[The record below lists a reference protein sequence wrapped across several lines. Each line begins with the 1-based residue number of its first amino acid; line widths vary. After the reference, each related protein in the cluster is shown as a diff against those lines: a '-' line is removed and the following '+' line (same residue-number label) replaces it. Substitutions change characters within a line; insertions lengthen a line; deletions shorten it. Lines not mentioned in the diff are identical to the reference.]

1 MDKEQLLASGLLEQY
16 VLGLT
21 DEQESL
27 LVEEMAAKHE
37 EIRLELSLLQQ
48 AMERYASQHT
58 FAADLPVEKNAP
70 GQKGK
75 TGIANTREG
84 LFKFSGKTLWPLATA
99 FALIWATYSALITDI
114 KDQQLRDMKDQF
126 ALLEEECETQRN
138 AHQHL
143 ADLSSFI
150 QHRHTYKVILKGC
163 SISEGAFA
171 IAYWNPAAQKG
182 YIDTAFL
189 PPPPKGKCY
198 QLWADV
204 DGHMVNAGLVHFDRE
219 KPIQEVAFI
228 SNAASLNITLE
239 PEGGSHE
246 PTVDLLQAN
255 GPVAMK

>member
-21 DEQESL
+21 DEHETL
-27 LVEEMAAKHE
+27 LVEEMAAQHE
-37 EIRLELSLLQQ
+37 EVRLELSLLQQ
-48 AMERYASQHT
+48 AMERYAAQHA
-58 FAADLPVEKNAP
+58 FPADLPTDKNTA
-70 GQKGK
+70 GQKEKAGPSK
-75 TGIANTREG
+75 TKEG
-84 LFKFSGKTLWPLATA
+84 LFRLNGKTLWPLATA

-126 ALLEEECETQRN
+126 ALLEKDCETQRN

-143 ADLSSFI
+143 ADLSAFI

-171 IAYWNPAAQKG
+171 IAYWNPAAEKG

-189 PPPPKGKCY
+189 PSPPKGKCY

-204 DGHMVNAGLVHFDRE
+204 EGHMVNAGLVHFDRE
-219 KPIQEVAFI
+219 KPIQEIAFI
-228 SNAASLNITLE
+228 KNAASLNITLE

-255 GPVAMK
+255 GAIAMK

>member
-21 DEQESL
+21 DEHETL

-48 AMERYASQHT
+48 AMERYAAQHT
-58 FAADLPVEKNAP
+58 FPADLPMDKNTS
-70 GQKGK
+70 GQKEK
-75 TGIANTREG
+75 TVAPKPQTG
-84 LFKFSGKTLWPLATA
+84 LFKFNGKTLWPLATA
-99 FALIWATYSALITDI
+99 FALIWATYGALVTDI
-114 KDQQLRDMKDQF
+114 KDQQLRDLKDKF
-126 ALLEEECETQRN
+126 ALLEKECENHRH

-204 DGHMVNAGLVHFDRE
+204 DGHMVNAGLVHFDRN
-219 KPIQEVAFI
+219 KNIQEVAFI

-239 PEGGSHE
+239 PEGGSQE
-246 PTVDLLQAN
+246 PSVELLQAN
-255 GPVAMK
+255 GAIAMK

>member
-21 DEQESL
+21 DEHESL
-27 LVEEMAAKHE
+27 LVEEMAARHE
-37 EIRLELSLLQQ
+37 EIRVELSLLQQ
-48 AMERYASQHT
+48 AMERYAAQHAIPT
-58 FAADLPVEKNAP
+58 DLPIDKNTAGQKEKNSIS
-70 GQKGK
+70 K
-75 TGIANTREG
+75 TKEG
-84 LFKFSGKTLWPLATA
+84 LFKLNGKTLWPLATA
-99 FALIWATYSALITDI
+99 FALIWATYGALITDI

-126 ALLEEECETQRN
+126 AMLEEECETQRD
-138 AHQHL
+138 AHQYL

-150 QHRHTYKVILKGC
+150 QHRHTCKVVLKGC

-171 IAYWNPAAQKG
+171 IAWWNPAAQKG

-219 KPIQEVAFI
+219 RTIQEVAFI
-228 SNAASLNITLE
+228 DNAASLNITLE
-239 PEGGSHE
+239 PEGGSHK
-246 PTVDLLQAN
+246 PTVELLQAN
-255 GPVAMK
+255 GAIAMR

>member
-21 DEQESL
+21 DEHESL

-37 EIRLELSLLQQ
+37 EIRLELSLLQN
-48 AMERYASQHT
+48 AMERYAAQHAIPT
-58 FAADLPVEKNAP
+58 DLPMDKNAT

-75 TGIANTREG
+75 PAASKNQAG
-84 LFKFSGKTLWPLATA
+84 LFKFNGKTLWPLATA
-99 FALIWATYSALITDI
+99 FALIWATYGALITDI

-126 ALLEEECETQRN
+126 ALLKEECETQRN

-150 QHRHTYKVILKGC
+150 QHRHTHKVILKGC

-219 KPIQEVAFI
+219 KPFQEIAFI

-239 PEGGSHE
+239 PEGGSQA
-246 PTVDLLQAN
+246 PTVELLQAN
-255 GPVAMK
+255 GAIAMR